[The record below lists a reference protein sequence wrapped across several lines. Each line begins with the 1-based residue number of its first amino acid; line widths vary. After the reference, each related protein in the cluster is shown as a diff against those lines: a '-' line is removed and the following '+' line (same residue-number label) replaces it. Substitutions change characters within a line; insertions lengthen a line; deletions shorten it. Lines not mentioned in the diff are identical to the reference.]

1 MFELDE
7 DGAQWT
13 DEARESFRA
22 AAANLVESIQRHSA
36 ALLELTGA
44 DADAEAIAEAGEH
57 LEAAATAYADQQYEF
72 TGTVPPLGLD
82 EEDEYSYDDELDDA
96 DAELEV
102 DELDAEDL
110 DAEDQDDE
118 DLEDLDDLDAEDLDA
133 GLEEDI
139 EEAGEPAAKLTVLH
153 RVDFVVTDEPAVVLA
168 GKEAYHDSYD
178 DEAEPVDVADLSSA
192 LQQIQQAGGIEA
204 LADTPGLASAGATT
218 WVLDATDLLDEREPV
233 EWPESPFALGEDTPQ
248 RLLHRLDEVAG

>member
-7 DGAQWT
+7 DGTQWT
-13 DEARESFRA
+13 DEARESFRTA
-22 AAANLVESIQRHSA
+22 AADLVEAIQRHSA
-36 ALLELTGA
+36 ALLDLTGT

-82 EEDEYSYDDELDDA
+82 EEDDYSYEDHYDEDLDDA
-96 DAELEV
+96 DPY
-102 DELDAEDL
+102 
-110 DAEDQDDE
+110 DE
-118 DLEDLDDLDAEDLDA
+118 DADAT
-133 GLEEDI
+133 EELGADQS
-139 EEAGEPAAKLTVLH
+139 EFVEAGEPAAKLTVLH
-153 RVDFVVTDEPAVVLA
+153 RIDFVVTDEPAVILA
-168 GKEAYHDSYD
+168 GKEAYQESYD
-178 DEAEPVDVADLSSA
+178 GDDADGHEDGEPVDVADLSSA

-218 WVLDATDLLDEREPV
+218 WVLEATDLLDEREPD
-233 EWPESPFALGEDTPQ
+233 EWPDSPFALSADAPS